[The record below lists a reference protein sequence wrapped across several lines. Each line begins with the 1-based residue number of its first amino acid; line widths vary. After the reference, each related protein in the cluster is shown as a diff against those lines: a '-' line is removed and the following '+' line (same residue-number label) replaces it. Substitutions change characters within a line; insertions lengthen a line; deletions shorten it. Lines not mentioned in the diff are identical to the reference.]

1 MELRG
6 EIRGFEGDILTLK
19 VYDTLDEKT
28 LAESL
33 YNGKYWAIVDTY
45 ENEKITPDQRKHI

>member
-19 VYDTLDEKT
+19 VYDTLDDKT
-28 LAESL
+28 LAKSL
-33 YNGKYWAIVDTY
+33 YNGKYWVMVDTY
-45 ENEKITPDQRKHI
+45 ENEIGRAHV